1 MMQRIIFLIRRYTY
15 SLTGVIRTLLY
26 RSSQVKHE
34 RYRILICFWLM
45 CRHRADVCKPRN
57 QMECTRLPE
66 SVLQESQYLSSE
78 HMEMLCLKQNKY
90 SELASS
96 ILHLSLTSFSFLFH
110 SIAEAKWYVLFLN
123 ICCCTRLA
131 FWFKSTFF
139 CDVYIL
145 GRVTRNKWS

>member
-1 MMQRIIFLIRRYTY
+1 
-15 SLTGVIRTLLY
+15 
-26 RSSQVKHE
+26 
-34 RYRILICFWLM
+34 M
-45 CRHRADVCKPRN
+45 CRHRADVCKPRI

-123 ICCCTRLA
+123 ICRSRAVPDPPPARRCRA
-131 FWFKSTFF
+131 RHG
-139 CDVYIL
+139 CDAIRPDVPPPLLHDAGSACPRTAATAAPPRRQAI
-145 GRVTRNKWS
+145 NDP